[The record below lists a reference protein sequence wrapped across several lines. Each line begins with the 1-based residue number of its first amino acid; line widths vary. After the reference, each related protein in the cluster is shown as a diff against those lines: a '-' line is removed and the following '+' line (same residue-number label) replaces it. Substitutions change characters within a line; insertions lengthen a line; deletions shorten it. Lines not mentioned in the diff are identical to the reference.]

1 MDGQRAAMQ
10 GRAAGRAEAGRAE
23 AGRIE
28 AARPGVGRAWTIL
41 AAIALGR
48 MAFGFQIQTVASIA
62 PELLARLGLDYTALG
77 TLIGLY
83 LAPGVVLALPAGLL
97 ARRLGDRTV
106 VGGGLA
112 LMTVGAGICAA
123 AGGAWGIGAGR
134 MVCGAGAV
142 ALVVLQAKIIA
153 DWFVGRAFMVALSA
167 SIGAYPIGVG
177 VGQLVQGRLAA
188 QVGWQAAFLA
198 GGVIAGAAAIL
209 FLASYRPAPGAP
221 GRSSASF
228 PGPREC
234 ALVIVAGCLWTAYNA
249 GYLGFL
255 SYVPSLLAARGA
267 TAGLVGLAI
276 TLATWCN
283 VPALFAGSALAVRFG
298 SWPVYLVATL
308 ALSGSVAGMA
318 AFGWPLAWAAGA
330 WAAAFGLLGS
340 MHCSV
345 IIALGTTS
353 TRPEHRAVGMGLFYT
368 TYYVGGGLLPML
380 FGRAADVSGGPAGA
394 LYAAAAF
401 SLLGIPAFWLHR
413 LLGNRRAAMA
423 AG

>member
-10 GRAAGRAEAGRAE
+10 GRPARRAEAGRT
-23 AGRIE
+23 E

-62 PELLARLGLDYTALG
+62 PELLVRLGLDYTALG

-106 VGGGLA
+106 VGGGLV
-112 LMTVGAGICAA
+112 LMTLGAGMCAA

-153 DWFVGRAFMVALSA
+153 DWFAGRAFMVALSA

-188 QVGWQAAFLA
+188 HVGWQAAFLA

-276 TLATWCN
+276 ALATWCS

-298 SWPVYLVATL
+298 SWPVYLAATL

-318 AFGWPLAWAAGA
+318 AFGWPLAWAAG
-330 WAAAFGLLGS
+330 FGLLGS

-368 TYYVGGGLLPML
+368 TYYLGGGLLPML
-380 FGRAADVSGGPAGA
+380 FGRAADVSGGPGGA

-413 LLGNRRAAMA
+413 SLSARRAPLA
-423 AG
+423 ATG